1 MSNNKK
7 LLVVSKNGKLALSKI
22 DGSLLTDF
30 EYDNFDRSLSS
41 YIIAT
46 KNEKQGLLNSEGRIV
61 VPCLYEG
68 IRYAIFHNQRMSV
81 KRNGKYGF
89 VDEKGEEVIPC
100 IYDYVYDFCDTIDV
114 TVVISDHLGAIINKE
129 GMLVTPFKYK
139 NCHGFQNGIPLAIA
153 EIDGVM
159 GCIDTRGKE
168 AIPFVYSEMN
178 QYSKVYINV
187 CISGKWGCIDK
198 KGRIVIPCLYDKWIY
213 FRDEGVAEV
222 KKDNEVLVINKSNH
236 VFRNIV
242 GFYKNWEDSYND
254 YLTYFQEGLGKVCEG
269 GKYGFVNLDGEMVIP
284 YLYDSAGTFSN
295 GLVKVKKAD
304 LWGFIDMT
312 GRTISD
318 FVYYD
323 AEDFKYGHAVVIIQ
337 RYNEKGEYLLKGVI
351 NNNGKE
357 IIPCQYSDI
366 ILCPNYIIVK
376 SQSKYGAFN
385 YSGIQIA
392 QCVYDNYLHS
402 LNDNYLVVCYNKK
415 KGLIDLTGGII
426 LPYEYEEIRS
436 ESSGLF
442 IVKKDGKYGVVD
454 IENNMII
461 PFIYASIMFV
471 MPNLF
476 RVSENKQ
483 DYFLVN
489 NDNEDAIEYSFRGY
503 IEFKDSGV
511 SYITNYYG

>member
-30 EYDNFDRSLSS
+30 EYDNFNGSLSS

-46 KNEKQGLLNSEGRIV
+46 KNKKLGLLNSEGEIV
-61 VPCLYEG
+61 VPCLYEDL
-68 IRYAIFHNQRMSV
+68 RTVFSNQRMSV

-89 VDEKGEEVIPC
+89 VDENGEEVIPC
-100 IYDYVYDFCDTIDV
+100 VYDYVYDFCDIIDV

-129 GMLVTPFKYK
+129 GMLITPFKYK
-139 NCHGFQNGIPLAIA
+139 NCHGFQYGIPLAIA
-153 EIDGVM
+153 EIDGLM
-159 GCIDTRGKE
+159 GCIDTRGKK

-178 QYSKVYINV
+178 QYSKGFINV
-187 CISGKWGCIDK
+187 CINGKWGCLDN
-198 KGRIVIPCLYDKWIY
+198 KGRIVIPCIYDKCFS
-213 FRDEGVAEV
+213 FRNEGVAEV
-222 KKDNEVLVINKSNH
+222 KKDNKILVINKVNH

-242 GFYKNWEDSYND
+242 GFYKDWECQYNH

-269 GKYGFVNLDGEMVIP
+269 GKYGFVNLEGEIVIP
-284 YLYDSAGTFSN
+284 YKYENVGEFNN
-295 GLVKVKKAD
+295 GLAKAKKAD
-304 LWGFIDMT
+304 SWGFIDII
-312 GRTISD
+312 GQPISD
-318 FVYYD
+318 FIYYD
-323 AEDFKYGHAVVIIQ
+323 AKDFKYGHAIVAIQ
-337 RYNEKGEYLLKGVI
+337 KYNEKGEYLLKGVI

-357 IIPCQYSDI
+357 VIPCQYSDI
-366 ILCPNYIIVK
+366 ILYPNYIIVK
-376 SQSKYGAFN
+376 SQNKYGAFN
-385 YSGIQIA
+385 YSGLQIA
-392 QCVYDNYLHS
+392 QCVYENFIHSLSDNYLIVS
-402 LNDNYLVVCYNKK
+402 YNKK
-415 KGLIDLTGGII
+415 NGLIDLKGGII

-476 RVSENKQ
+476 RVSKNKE

-489 NDNEDAIEYSFRGY
+489 NNNVNAIEYSFRGY